1 MVFEIRV
8 EYGLIAGIYVGL
20 LLFGLGF
27 NKLTAWVE
35 QRGYM
40 EGFTSLLVA
49 VGVVVTLAPFGIVSL
64 PLALIVA
71 GGFVASGSPM
81 IVGSIIRY
89 AQERERARQEIA
101 RMRSYDNSSQDMA
114 G

>member
-8 EYGLIAGIYVGL
+8 EFGQIAGIYAGL
-20 LLFGLGF
+20 LLFGLAF
-27 NKLTAWVE
+27 DQVTAWIE
-35 QRGYM
+35 RSGYL

-49 VGVVVTLAPFGIVSL
+49 AGVIFTVAPFLFLSMHFA
-64 PLALIVA
+64 LAVL

-89 AQERERARQEIA
+89 AQQRERARKEIA
-101 RMRSYDNSSQDMA
+101 RLHSYDNEPQGMA
-114 G
+114 R